1 MRCYNLST
9 KDEIPMIELKER
21 LRVTMPV
28 MTDAAAG
35 LVFNTV
41 DSRFKNAHFII
52 HEASLIVGLQSVHIE
67 NLNYRITFLDKF
79 ANPVEGA
86 IQFWIG
92 GHSMQTLVAH
102 SNRLVKYVFDET
114 IIHNQGWCDRMSI
127 ISTRDTLRRM
137 N

>member
-1 MRCYNLST
+1 MQVMRDVPS
-9 KDEIPMIELKER
+9 
-21 LRVTMPV
+21 
-28 MTDAAAG
+28 G
-35 LVFNTV
+35 LAFNTV
-41 DSRFKNAHFII
+41 ESKFKNSNFII

-102 SNRLVKYVFDET
+102 SNRTGKYVFDEHIT
-114 IIHNQGWCDRMSI
+114 HKQGWCERMLLTQQLSQL
-127 ISTRDTLRRM
+127 SQLGTV
-137 N
+137 

>member
-1 MRCYNLST
+1 
-9 KDEIPMIELKER
+9 
-21 LRVTMPV
+21 MPV

-41 DSRFKNAHFII
+41 ESRFKNANFII

-114 IIHNQGWCDRMSI
+114 IIHKQGWCDRMLLTQEYSQL
-127 ISTRDTLRRM
+127 SQQGTL
-137 N
+137 